1 MNRSAQSPSG
11 LGKTIARGMPWAEWP
26 ACVLA
31 ALAVGFL
38 AAKPSFALAAD
49 VAPSS
54 SQPAC
59 QPASPGGPL
68 FITPSCS
75 DPELNRPYI
84 DVKRPGTIT
93 DSRSGITVGY
103 TYVHGGFTG
112 SKVRFAFYFPTA
124 AKYRGRFFQTTY
136 PTIGQEDAAP
146 GCPQIGTSAC
156 SVVFALSNG
165 AYVVSS
171 NNAGGMPAGGAL
183 APYRANAAAAKYSR
197 IVAQQLY
204 GAASRP
210 RGYIYGASGGGYQ
223 TVGSMENTSAVW
235 DGAVPMVFGVPNAIP
250 SFMTAQLLALRELK
264 DKLPQIA
271 DAMAPGGSGD
281 PYADLSPEQ
290 RSILKEVTQL
300 GAPLRGWWQYATL
313 NGGGFWAVEGGVRA
327 IDRNYAADFWT
338 KPGYEGGEP
347 SVQAARIRYDT
358 TVASLGGA
366 KELILASVPSG
377 DLLNA
382 DLEVTSGPKAGRA
395 VQILKIDGNK
405 VTVTADPGIAV
416 GATVRLDNSWLI
428 ALQYYQRHQIPGRQ
442 MYGWDQYL
450 DANGAPRYP
459 QRSVLVGP
467 ILNASSAGSPA
478 SGIFHGKMIMVG
490 SAMDVMAYPWSGD
503 WYGQQAQAVQGAS
516 LADTYRVWYMDNA
529 DHGPDL
535 SGYEAGVGFK
545 GAAHASDH
553 IVGYLGEVEQALL
566 DLDAWVLKGAPPP
579 ASSGYRIDADN
590 QVQLA
595 ATANQRHGVQPVVV
609 LAARSGAH
617 RSSNGRVDVAAGEP
631 VTLSAEAE
639 TPPGAGKI
647 VMVEWDFEG
656 AGGFTVRHPLAHISG
671 KVALDE
677 SYTFTKPGTYFPVV
691 RVTSQR
697 RGDPAQRFGLVQ
709 NLARVRVVVH

>member
-11 LGKTIARGMPWAEWP
+11 FGMTIARGVHRAEWP

-31 ALAVGFL
+31 ALAVGAL
-38 AAKPSFALAAD
+38 AVKPGPALAAE
-49 VAPSS
+49 VATSP

-59 QPASPGGPL
+59 QPASPGAPM
-68 FITPSCS
+68 FIMATCV

-84 DVKRPGTIT
+84 DARRPGTIT
-93 DSRSGITVGY
+93 DSRTGITVGY

-112 SKVRFAFYFPTA
+112 SKVRFALYFPA
-124 AKYRGRFFQTTY
+124 PGKYRGRFFQTTY

-156 SVVFALSNG
+156 SIVFALSNG

-171 NNAGGMPAGGAL
+171 NNAGGVPAGGAL

-197 IVAQQLY
+197 IVARQLY

-223 TVGSMENTSAVW
+223 TVGSMENTSGVW

-250 SFMTAQLLALRELK
+250 SFMTVQLLALRVLK

-290 RSILKEVTQL
+290 RSILKEATQL

-347 SVQAARIRYDT
+347 SVRAARIRYDT
-358 TVASLGGA
+358 TVASLGAA
-366 KELILASVPSG
+366 KELILSSVPSG

-382 DLEVTSGPKAGRA
+382 DLEITSGPKAGQS
-395 VQILKIDGNK
+395 VQILKIAGNK
-405 VTVTADPGIAV
+405 VTVTADIGIAA
-416 GATVRLDNSWLI
+416 GATVRLDNSWVI
-428 ALQYYQRHQIPGRQ
+428 ALQYYQRHQIPGRH

-467 ILNASSAGSPA
+467 ILNASSAGSAA
-478 SGIFHGKMIMVG
+478 SGNFHGKMIMVE
-490 SAMDVMAYPWSGD
+490 SAMDVMAYPWSAD
-503 WYGQQAQAVQGAS
+503 WYRRQAQAAQGAN
-516 LADTYRVWYMDNA
+516 LADNYRVWYMDNA

-545 GAAHASDH
+545 GATSASDH

-566 DLDAWVLKGAPPP
+566 DLDAWVSKGVPPP
-579 ASSGYRIDADN
+579 ASSNYRIDADN

-595 ATANQRHGVQPVVV
+595 ASADQLHGVQPVVV
-609 LAARSGAH
+609 LTAKAGAH
-617 RSSNGRVDVAAGEP
+617 LVSNGKVDVAAGEP
-631 VTLSAEAE
+631 LTFSAEAE

-647 VMVEWDFEG
+647 VKAEWDFEG
-656 AGGFTVRHPLAHISG
+656 AGSFTERRPLAHPGG
-671 KVALDE
+671 KVVLGE
-677 SYTFTKPGTYFPVV
+677 SYTFTNPGTYFPVV

-697 RGDPAQRFGLVQ
+697 TGDAATPFGLVQ
-709 NLARVRVVVH
+709 NLARIRVVVH